1 MIKNILKISTIG
13 LILFLMSCNGNSPN
27 PPYVYQTNPTFTW
40 GFAEFY
46 GNYYHNYSI
55 DDNVLNINLFSE
67 GLGVDAE
74 KNLVGIGQYLILEDV
89 FVNAADTLLPAGTYT
104 AVDSI
109 IDVKP
114 FTFLKGKEYKEKTS
128 SDGIPSGAYIYY
140 FENEVSKNTIKYIVS
155 GTFTVSY
162 NAQNSKYTITCDF
175 DTKDKK
181 EIKGT
186 FTGELP
192 HYDRSIN
199 VKAGAIREKMFMVK
213 FKNHEILE

>member
-1 MIKNILKISTIG
+1 MIKSIIKTSILS
-13 LILFLMSCNGNSPN
+13 LIVFLSSCNGNTPN

-40 GFAEFY
+40 GFADFY
-46 GNYYHNYSI
+46 SSYYSNYNI
-55 DDNVLNINLFSE
+55 QNNVLTINLLSE
-67 GLGVDAE
+67 GLGVDNQQ
-74 KNLVGIGQYLILEDV
+74 NLLGTGQYLILEDV
-89 FVNAADTLLPAGTYT
+89 FVNATDTLLPAGTYT

-114 FTFLKGKEYKEKTS
+114 FTFLIGKEYKEKPS

-140 FENEVSKNTIKYIVS
+140 FENDASKNTIKYIVS

-162 NAQNSKYTITCDF
+162 NSQNTKYTISCDF

-181 EIKGT
+181 EINGT

-192 HYDRSIN
+192 HFDRSVN
-199 VKAGAIREKMFMVK
+199 VKAGAIREKRIK
-213 FKNHEILE
+213 INQK

>member
-1 MIKNILKISTIG
+1 MG
-13 LILFLMSCNGNSPN
+13 LILFLASCNGNTPN
-27 PPYVYQTNPTFTW
+27 PPYVYETNPTFTW

-46 GNYYHNYSI
+46 GKYFNNYNI
-55 DDNVLNINLFSE
+55 DDNVLILNLLSD
-67 GLGVDAE
+67 GLGVD
-74 KNLVGIGQYLILEDV
+74 KDQNLIGVGQYLILEDV
-89 FVNAADTLLPAGTYT
+89 FINANDTLLPAGTYT

-140 FENEVSKNTIKYIVS
+140 FENDASKNAIKYIIS

-162 NAQNSKYTITCDF
+162 NLQNTKYTITCDF

-192 HYDRSIN
+192 HYDRSVY
-199 VKAGAIREKMFMVK
+199 VKAGAIRKK
-213 FKNHEILE
+213 TIKINQP